1 MKTVDLKPVRR
12 ATRWLG
18 AIAALLLVLGIHFC
32 LESEHLAAQTSDDAA
47 RKAEEALRPA
57 PANTGA
63 GANTTQAADDGLSD
77 MSLLELYVA
86 GGVFMIPITVL
97 SLIALAFAVERTFA
111 LRRSRVLPPDLVEG
125 FGEMAAAGGFDP
137 RKAYRLCQ
145 QHPSPA
151 ANVIRAM
158 LLKVGRPHAE
168 VEQAVSEASDREAT
182 KLYSNVR
189 PIALTVTIAPLLGLL
204 GTVQGMIMAFH
215 QTAFAAV
222 GVNKAQALAAGIYT
236 ALVTT
241 FAGLTVAIPAA
252 CLVHFLEGRILG
264 RFREIDELLFNLLPQ
279 VERYEGT
286 LRVSRQQLVEASH
299 GSDAPTIATVAPA
312 AATN

>member
-1 MKTVDLKPVRR
+1 MKNVELKYVTR
-12 ATRWLG
+12 ATRWLS
-18 AIAALLLVLGIHFC
+18 AFAAVLTLLAVHIC
-32 LESEHLAAQTSDDAA
+32 LESGQLVAQTPNEAA
-47 RKAEEALRPA
+47 RRAEEALRAEADSGNENP
-57 PANTGA
+57 GA
-63 GANTTQAADDGLSD
+63 AQPNDDGLSD

-86 GGVFMIPITVL
+86 GGVFMIPITLL
-97 SLIALAFAVERTFA
+97 SLIALSFAVERMFA
-111 LRRSRVLPPDLVEG
+111 LRRNKVLPPDLVEG
-125 FGEMAAAGGFDP
+125 FGEMAAEGGFDP
-137 RKAYRLCQ
+137 RKAYRICQ

-168 VEQAVSEASDREAT
+168 VEQTVSEASDREAT

-204 GTVQGMIMAFH
+204 GTVQGMILAFH
-215 QTAFAAV
+215 QTAFADV

-279 VERYEGT
+279 VERYEGK
-286 LRVSRQQLVEASH
+286 LRVSRQQLVESGH
-299 GSDAPTIATVAPA
+299 GSDSPTIATAAPA